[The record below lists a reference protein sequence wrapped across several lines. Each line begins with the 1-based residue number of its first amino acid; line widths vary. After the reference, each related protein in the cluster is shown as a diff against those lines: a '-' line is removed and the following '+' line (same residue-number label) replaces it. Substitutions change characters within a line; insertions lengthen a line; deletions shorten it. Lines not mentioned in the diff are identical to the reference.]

1 MMNELSNLGIGELCA
16 MSENA
21 DEDAVH
27 LRAEIA
33 RLQSELDD
41 LRLLYDAL
49 MEHGEAVEDQ
59 LAQQNLR
66 LEHTQQRLE
75 AELADAARYL
85 FSMLPEKREA
95 FPKTDW
101 LLVPSTELGGDSF
114 GYRRI
119 DDDHFAFYLIDVC
132 GHGVGAALLSVAV
145 INVLRSSAL
154 INADYREPSEVLAAL
169 NDMFPMERQSNMFF
183 TIWYGVYNEASGE
196 LRYASG
202 GHPPAI
208 HLRPRADGQ
217 SDPTLLIT
225 MGGMAIGAFPGITFE
240 SASQIIEPG
249 DRLLLLSDGTFEVDR
264 PDGEMLTVDE
274 LAAFAAET
282 SDQPHAIHD
291 WVRSFGNEGPLPDD
305 FTLLRIEF

>member
-1 MMNELSNLGIGELCA
+1 
-16 MSENA
+16 MSEHVN
-21 DEDAVH
+21 EDAVH

-33 RLQSELDD
+33 RLQAELDD
-41 LRLLYDAL
+41 LRLLNDAL

-59 LAQQNLR
+59 LAQQNLQ
-66 LEHTQQRLE
+66 LEQTQQRLD

-85 FSMLPEKREA
+85 FSILPEKRDTL
-95 FPKTDW
+95 PKTDW

-119 DDDHFAFYLIDVC
+119 DDDHFACYLIDVC

-154 INADYREPSEVLAAL
+154 VNADFREPSEVLAAL

-183 TIWYGVYNEASGE
+183 TIWYGVYNATSGK

-208 HLRPRADGQ
+208 HLRQKADGPTE
-217 SDPTLLIT
+217 PTLLIT
-225 MGGMAIGAFPGITFE
+225 MGGMAIGAFPDIAFE
-240 SASQIIEPG
+240 SASLTMEPG

-264 PDGEMLTVDE
+264 RDGEMLTVDE
-274 LAAFAAET
+274 LAAFAAGT
-282 SDQPHAIHD
+282 SDRPQAIHD
-291 WVRSFGNEGPLPDD
+291 WVCSFGDGGPLPDD

>member
-1 MMNELSNLGIGELCA
+1 
-16 MSENA
+16 MSEHAN
-21 DEDAVH
+21 EDAAP
-27 LRAEIA
+27 LRAEIV
-33 RLQSELDD
+33 RLQAELDD
-41 LRLLYDAL
+41 LRLLNDAL

-59 LAQQNLR
+59 LAQQNLQ
-66 LEHTQQRLE
+66 LEQTQQRLE
-75 AELADAARYL
+75 AELADATRYL
-85 FSMLPEKREA
+85 FSILPEKRDTL
-95 FPKTDW
+95 PKTDW

-132 GHGVGAALLSVAV
+132 GHGVGAALLSVSV

-154 INADYREPSEVLAAL
+154 VNADFRDPSEVLAAL

-183 TIWYGVYNEASGE
+183 TVWYGVYNAASRE

-208 HLRPRADGQ
+208 HLRQQTDGPTE
-217 SDPTLLIT
+217 PTLLIT
-225 MGGMAIGAFPGITFE
+225 MGGMAIGAFPDIVFE
-240 SASQIIEPG
+240 SASLTVEPG

-264 PDGEMLTVDE
+264 RAGEMLTVDE
-274 LAAFAAET
+274 LAAFAAGT

-291 WVRSFGNEGPLPDD
+291 WVCSFGDGGPLPDD